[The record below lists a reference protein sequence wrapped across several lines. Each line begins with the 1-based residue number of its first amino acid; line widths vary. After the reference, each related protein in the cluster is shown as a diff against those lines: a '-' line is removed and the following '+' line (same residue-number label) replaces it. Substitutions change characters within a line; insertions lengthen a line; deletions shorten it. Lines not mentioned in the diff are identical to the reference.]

1 MAMGKSTACAKK
13 RDSNEPVLVVG
24 SASVKRKAEL
34 SLLQLWDKSS
44 FSASSSADDCTY
56 TAEITSTCGDKSE
69 ARKQVCPGKVA
80 PRYLNSSRH
89 LLNADDDDDDSSSAK
104 SKRLR
109 SLLDGYDHADTDTLL
124 STFPTSVCTRIS
136 EAACEGV
143 WRQRVYNAA
152 KQEIGQSLIFVGGES
167 WGIPSDRSIVG
178 DLDSLSVST
187 LLDAFKVTHSALTIL
202 LFLF

>member
-1 MAMGKSTACAKK
+1 MAMGKSTACSKQK
-13 RDSNEPVLVVG
+13 DSHEPVLVIG
-24 SASVKRKAEL
+24 SASVKRKTEL

-44 FSASSSADDCTY
+44 FSVSSSAEECSY

-89 LLNADDDDDDSSSAK
+89 LLKAGDADDEESSAE
-104 SKRLR
+104 S
-109 SLLDGYDHADTDTLL
+109 SGSALDRYDHADTDILMT
-124 STFPTSVCTRIS
+124 TFPTSVCTRIS

-143 WRQRVYNAA
+143 WQHRVYDAA

-167 WGIPSDRSIVG
+167 WGIPSDRSIIG
-178 DLDSLSVST
+178 DLDQHSVLT
-187 LLDAFKVTHSALTIL
+187 FLLAFKV
-202 LFLF
+202 